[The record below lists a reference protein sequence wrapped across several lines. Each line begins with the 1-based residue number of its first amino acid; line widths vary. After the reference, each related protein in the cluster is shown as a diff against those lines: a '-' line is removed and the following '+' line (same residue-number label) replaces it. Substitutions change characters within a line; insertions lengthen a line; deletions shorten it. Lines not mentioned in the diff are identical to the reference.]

1 MGRHTTKL
9 GKQSRAQTRP
19 PLPYPVNDG
28 RVAPAVQAAM
38 DRRAQRRKSRLAA
51 ISAAGMLAVGGAA
64 GVSIATADEPESGN
78 GSEVVFSGSCG
89 TLGVVSATSS
99 PDASTLTVEQGSQ
112 VRYSNELGTDA
123 ELHVGDEVYDI
134 GSGSSQV
141 FAMNRSAEVAMVPNC
156 HGLFAEYESAQ
167 VQVVEAQAGADEA
180 GEDGG
185 NELPAAGGDGSD
197 GDDGGDE
204 AAQGDSEG
212 QGPGVEGGEA
222 QQGPDAEDV
231 ENAAAADEAA
241 EEEEVNSFGLPPS
254 EVSGTDGELPVSEEE
269 VVAVDPKAV
278 RDGANGLL
286 ALVAIISLVGVAAAV
301 TRTLLKQRATA

>member
-1 MGRHTTKL
+1 
-9 GKQSRAQTRP
+9 
-19 PLPYPVNDG
+19 
-28 RVAPAVQAAM
+28 M

-64 GVSIATADEPESGN
+64 GVSIATADEPESGS

-99 PDASTLTVEQGSQ
+99 PDTSSLTVEQGTQ

-134 GSGSSQV
+134 GSGSTQV
-141 FAMNRSAEVAMVPNC
+141 FAMNRSAEVAMVPDC

-167 VQVVEAQAGADEA
+167 VQVVEAQAGTDES
-180 GEDGG
+180 GEDET
-185 NELPAAGGDGSD
+185 NELPDTGDGDSD
-197 GDDGGDE
+197 SNGE
-204 AAQGDSEG
+204 AAQGDSED
-212 QGPGVEGGEA
+212 QGSGSEGGAA
-222 QQGPDAEDV
+222 QQGPDAEPAAGAEAEV
-231 ENAAAADEAA
+231 EDEAA

-254 EVSGTDGELPVSEEE
+254 EVAGTDDQLPVSEEE
-269 VVAVDPKAV
+269 IVAVDPKAV

-286 ALVAIISLVGVAAAV
+286 ALVAIICLVGVAAAV
-301 TRTLLKQRATA
+301 SRTLLKQRATA